1 MDDTTLFSTPFIIGN
16 RIRHRVTRSPVDDA
30 EKNDKTTEDNGI
42 YIKDIVGDKKK
53 QKQKRIVIY
62 FLLT

>member
-42 YIKDIVGDKKK
+42 YIKDIVGDKKNK
-53 QKQKRIVIY
+53 SKNA
-62 FLLT
+62 L